1 MNVTDVT
8 DVTHIHRGD
17 MFTEKLTMHGDNRQ
31 FAARLKVGPAVI
43 ADGSEGVVV
52 RHGKRIMVFT
62 RDEALDLA
70 TRIVEVLEP

>member
-1 MNVTDVT
+1 MNVT

-52 RHGKRIMVFT
+52 RHGKRIMDFT